1 MILAGTTTQVSF
13 KVNVLGTSAEPRV
26 RVILGTTPELSFN
39 ATQVDDKWSVP
50 LAVPATCAAGSYPL
64 RVEVILNGRLFTPIT
79 KSIQIDSTA
88 GAPIETAP
96 AQAVQA
102 PVVAPT
108 QPVAATPAP
117 AQTPPAQPQTISLM
131 SLVAA
136 AKPDVQQTIEMPKVV
151 AKMPKPVAKLP
162 KVAAPAPAVV
172 AKPIELPPAPELQ
185 SLKVEATKRRFA
197 PIRTPMPTSESVENK
212 PVVVKMSDIDVAA
225 EKFAVTPIQEV
236 RIDQPSMSAKTP
248 IKLVKEEL
256 FYE

>member
-88 GAPIETAP
+88 GASIETAP
-96 AQAVQA
+96 AQVVQA

-108 QPVAATPAP
+108 QTVAAPPA
-117 AQTPPAQPQTISLM
+117 PAQPQTISLM

-151 AKMPKPVAKLP
+151 AKMPKPVVKLP
-162 KVAAPAPAVV
+162 KIAAPAPAVV

>member
-79 KSIQIDSTA
+79 KSIQIDNTA

-96 AQAVQA
+96 TQAVAA
-102 PVVAPT
+102 PP
-108 QPVAATPAP
+108 
-117 AQTPPAQPQTISLM
+117 PQTISLM

-136 AKPDVQQTIEMPKVV
+136 AKPEVQQTIEMPKVV